1 MFLLI
6 IYILLSRGEIN
17 QSWFGCIKFV
27 VLNTTSENAKRTCLF
42 IWNYNN
48 FPYATH
54 TEERLEE
61 VSNKKYFDF
70 QESNL
75 VLI

>member
-1 MFLLI
+1 MLLLI
-6 IYILLSRGEIN
+6 IYILLSSGEIN
-17 QSWFGCIKFV
+17 QSWFGCIKFEV
-27 VLNTTSENAKRTCLF
+27 SNTTSENTKGTCLF
-42 IWNYNN
+42 ILNYNN

-54 TEERLEE
+54 IEERLDE
-61 VSNKKYFDF
+61 VSNKKYLKF